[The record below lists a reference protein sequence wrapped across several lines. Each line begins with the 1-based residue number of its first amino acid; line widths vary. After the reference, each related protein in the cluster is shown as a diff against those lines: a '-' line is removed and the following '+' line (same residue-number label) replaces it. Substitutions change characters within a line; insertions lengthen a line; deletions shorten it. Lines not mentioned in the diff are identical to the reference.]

1 MEFDIYGHKE
11 MNFDTIA
18 LEIARSLFILSAK
31 NKRPQVT
38 LFLTDINEWIER
50 EQEWINLPID
60 EKENLIKDAKTY
72 LMTLKNKLPLTYDI
86 IVNRILPAD
95 HKSIDYLLHGS
106 LI

>member
-1 MEFDIYGHKE
+1 
-11 MNFDTIA
+11 MNLDEIA

-31 NKRPQVT
+31 NKREQVT

-50 EQEWINLPID
+50 EQEWIDLSLA
-60 EKENLIKDAKTY
+60 EKEKLIDDAKIY
-72 LMTLKNKLPLTYDI
+72 LMTLKENLPLTYDI